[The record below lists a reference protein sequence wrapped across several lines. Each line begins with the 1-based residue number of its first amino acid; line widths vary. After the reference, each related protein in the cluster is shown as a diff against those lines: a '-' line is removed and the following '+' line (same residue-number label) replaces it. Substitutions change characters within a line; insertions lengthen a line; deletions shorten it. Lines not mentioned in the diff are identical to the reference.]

1 MTTGIRLIAEY
12 YEVESSKIISSKT
25 IIEEQITKATTLR
38 NLGYSHIEQIK
49 IIQEIQN
56 AKIAPQILLNCPVK
70 GFHSRTAEIFESTL
84 KPLPLLGCMYMP
96 TF

>member
-56 AKIAPQILLNCPVK
+56 AKIAPQIRHGSGALN
-70 GFHSRTAEIFESTL
+70 TL
-84 KPLPLLGCMYMP
+84 
-96 TF
+96 